1 MGENSSLTKCLVNI
15 PGHNVGP
22 EESCEGAKNN
32 RGNVFFKNVHFGP
45 PTLRA
50 SGFFSMPG
58 SEFNSVCKPEVN
70 NDRHYRASQAW
81 CGVPLTSDES
91 DLFCQNN

>member
-50 SGFFSMPG
+50 SGFFQ
-58 SEFNSVCKPEVN
+58 CLEV
-70 NDRHYRASQAW
+70 S
-81 CGVPLTSDES
+81 LI
-91 DLFCQNN
+91 LFVNLK